1 MKNKIIQN
9 LPESYSKFVVKFKA
23 NIDRLNKTKETIFE
37 STIDSSQITDAVL
50 LEHYNYFVK
59 NYLDEYNSNGRDQ
72 TIILKSI
79 YESYNQSIFNSAID
93 AVPYFCGSN
102 NCISTLHGITCKG
115 VLLL

>member
-1 MKNKIIQN
+1 MKNKNIQN

-59 NYLDEYNSNGRDQ
+59 NYQDILNKVFCHYHKKPQ
-72 TIILKSI
+72 TELHLYILK
-79 YESYNQSIFNSAID
+79 E
-93 AVPYFCGSN
+93 VG
-102 NCISTLHGITCKG
+102 
-115 VLLL
+115 